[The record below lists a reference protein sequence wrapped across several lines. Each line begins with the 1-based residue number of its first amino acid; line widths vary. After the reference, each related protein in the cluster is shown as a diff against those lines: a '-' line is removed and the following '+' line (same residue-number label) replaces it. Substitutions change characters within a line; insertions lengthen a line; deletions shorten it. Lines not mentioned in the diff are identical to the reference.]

1 MFSEPERT
9 IKAVVEGFAR
19 LDYIVSSLEKEVG
32 MLNANLQRV
41 GEDVNEQDIRIA
53 VLEALMKGHAKTPES
68 NTLLKREAAWPP
80 WDSVLQ
86 KHSGA
91 DLPLSAAPPKA
102 PPPTKAPPQITRPM
116 DQGHETVAPKEPPLR
131 KAPPQMTRPVDHG
144 ACPITGRVK
153 PHKAPP
159 EHVKTTPLAHP
170 SAFDLWDP
178 IMPPPMTRTME
189 HGHETGPPK
198 EPPPRKAA
206 PQMTRPMD
214 HGHETGLPKE
224 PPPKK
229 APPQIPR
236 PLDPGACPITSQVRP
251 HKAPPEYLRTTHS
264 WDPMIM
270 PNLSHQPSK
279 PDGQL
284 GE

>member
-1 MFSEPERT
+1 
-9 IKAVVEGFAR
+9 
-19 LDYIVSSLEKEVG
+19 
-32 MLNANLQRV
+32 
-41 GEDVNEQDIRIA
+41 
-53 VLEALMKGHAKTPES
+53 MKGHAKTPES
-68 NTLLKREAAWPP
+68 NTLLTREAAWPP

-116 DQGHETVAPKEPPLR
+116 DQGHETVPPKEPPLR

-170 SAFDLWDP
+170 SAPLRLDMAGQGDRSGAFDLWDP
-178 IMPPPMTRTME
+178 ITPPQMTRSME

-251 HKAPPEYLRTTHS
+251 HKAPPEYLTWPGRGIEARQDVDHA
-264 WDPMIM
+264 
-270 PNLSHQPSK
+270 
-279 PDGQL
+279 
-284 GE
+284 